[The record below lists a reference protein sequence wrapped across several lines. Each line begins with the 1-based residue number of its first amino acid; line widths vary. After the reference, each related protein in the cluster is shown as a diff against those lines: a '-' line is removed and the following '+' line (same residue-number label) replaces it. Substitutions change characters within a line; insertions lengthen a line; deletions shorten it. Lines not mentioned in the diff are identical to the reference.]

1 MHAEEINITYLNEE
15 TKREMLSLANPE
27 LAYFFKEEKPVRGK
41 KVIRQLLYAVFDEE
55 TLQGFALVVFLP
67 SFSLGDIK
75 QLYLKEIPAK
85 KEAATRLLHCIEDSL
100 KRRGCLILQHQYE
113 EDEGAPTPFI
123 ELFLQAEGFGL
134 KSLRMARLYF
144 DIFAFLPPW
153 FLKTRPLPPDFSFF
167 PWKEVTPQE
176 LMKLHRMQEQ
186 FTVHPFISPTD
197 EEESMQPINSIGLRY
212 KAELVGWMVTHTL
225 PYEPDQIRYSAF
237 YVSPEFLNRGVAVP
251 LLQESIR
258 RQQRSPIQ
266 WGYLLLNFGYTD
278 KRWLR
283 FVEAR
288 IRPNAYR
295 LVRIW
300 RLSKALAMPRSAQD
314 EKGKP

>member
-1 MHAEEINITYLNEE
+1 MHAEEFNIPNLKEGA
-15 TKREMLSLANPE
+15 KQDMLSLANPD
-27 LAYFFKEEKPVRGK
+27 LTYFFKEEAPRRGK
-41 KVIRQLLYAVFDEE
+41 KIIQHLIFAVFDGEE
-55 TLQGFALVVFLP
+55 IQGFALVVFLP
-67 SFSLGDIK
+67 TFSLGDIK
-75 QLYLKEIPAK
+75 QFYLKESPTK
-85 KEAATRLLHCIEDSL
+85 QEAAKLLLQCIENSL
-100 KRRGCLILQHQYE
+100 KSLGCLIIQHQYD
-113 EDEGAPTPFI
+113 EDEGGPTPFI
-123 ELFLQAEGFGL
+123 EQFLFSQGFGL

-144 DIFAFLPPW
+144 DIFAFLPKW
-153 FLKTRPLPPDFSFF
+153 FLKERPLPPGFSFF
-167 PWKEVTPQE
+167 PWKEVSAIE
-176 LMKLHRMQEQ
+176 LMKLQRMQEQ

-212 KAELVGWMVTHTL
+212 KNKLIGWMVTHTL

-237 YVSPEFLNRGVAVP
+237 YVSPEYLNRGVAVP
-251 LLQESIR
+251 LLQHSLR
-258 RQQRSPIQ
+258 LQQRSPIQ

-300 RLSKALAMPRSAQD
+300 RLSKALAIPKTSRE
-314 EKGKP
+314 EKG